1 MRLSF
6 QFFGRTVETSKRRFK
21 AGNCLDQ
28 TQNRIDLA
36 HIEQKTA
43 GAFRPGRSIAMEN
56 PKYQSG

>member
-6 QFFGRTVETSKRRFK
+6 QFFGRTVETSWRRFK

-36 HIEQKTA
+36 RVERKTA
-43 GAFRPGRSIAMEN
+43 GAFRPGRFNRDEN
-56 PKYQSG
+56 PK